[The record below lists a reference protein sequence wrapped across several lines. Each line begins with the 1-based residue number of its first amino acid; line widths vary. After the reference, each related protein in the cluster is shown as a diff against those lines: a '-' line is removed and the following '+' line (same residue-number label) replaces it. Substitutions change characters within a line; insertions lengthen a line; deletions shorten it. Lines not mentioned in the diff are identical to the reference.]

1 MRATNAAKNG
11 LQEHEECDTGKK
23 VEGGFPVRH
32 AREVVDALATLANAM
47 RLSSPRVDI
56 HRRSGLYVQVRVIW
70 HDCGDGSRAGSST
83 GDEETMLATVKE
95 SVRFRGPATSEER
108 HGVTAQLTKALL
120 EGRTGEWSKVEKGA
134 SGFGYQFVR
143 VAPPTVSRVRSANGS
158 SGSRPVRGPEIGPPL
173 RVNDRRHGKRDV
185 HPAALATQGPALVG
199 FLL

>member
-56 HRRSGLYVQVRVIW
+56 HRRSGLYVQVLVIW
-70 HDCGDGSRAGSST
+70 HDCGDGSRAATSTWGAGSGT
-83 GDEETMLATVKE
+83 GDEETMLATVKSPLDPDVVLE
-95 SVRFRGPATSEER
+95 
-108 HGVTAQLTKALL
+108 GVTAQLTKASL

-134 SGFGYQFVR
+134 SVFGYQFVS
-143 VAPPTVSRVRSANGS
+143 VPPTVSRARSANGL
-158 SGSRPVRGPEIGPPL
+158 SGSSVYAEDLCEDLKLVRPCV
-173 RVNDRRHGKRDV
+173 
-185 HPAALATQGPALVG
+185 
-199 FLL
+199 